1 MFSGCF
7 RFWVLAWL
15 GAIFLSRLGAV
26 WNAPREGA
34 YGHCVQNEL
43 TERFGIEFPIY
54 AFTHCRDV
62 VVAVSKAGG
71 LGVLGAVGFSVEQL
85 QTELDWID
93 DHIGDKPYAVDIVL
107 PQKYD
112 GDAGEMDLGRLT
124 QDLQSMIPDGHREF
138 VRSLLDDAGVPE
150 LPQDE
155 VLGSGLMGW
164 NRATAVPQVEEI
176 LRHENVVMVANAL
189 GTPPPDLVEI
199 IQSSGRAVGA
209 LCGTPAQAA
218 RHAAAGLDF
227 VIAQGYEGG
236 GHTGDIGSVVLWP
249 QVIDAVSPIPV
260 LAAGGIG
267 SGRQM
272 AAALSMGAAGVWTGS
287 LWLAVEEAAASPP
300 EIQSYLDATSKD
312 TVRSRS
318 YTGKPCR
325 MLRNDWTE
333 AWDRGDTPE
342 TLGMPLQMMAVREAM
357 TRQGRYPDKA
367 QSVAFNPVGQVVGT
381 MNKVKRSAD
390 VVFEMVEECVESLE
404 RTRQMLSID

>member
-1 MFSGCF
+1 M
-7 RFWVLAWL
+7 
-15 GAIFLSRLGAV
+15 
-26 WNAPREGA
+26 
-34 YGHCVQNEL
+34 QNEL

-85 QTELDWID
+85 QIELDWID
-93 DHIGDKPYAVDIVL
+93 AHIGDKPYGVDIVL
-107 PQKYD
+107 PAKYD
-112 GDAGEMDLGRLT
+112 GAGEMDLDKLT
-124 QDLQSMIPDGHREF
+124 GQLQDMIPEEHKAF
-138 VRSLLDDAGVPE
+138 VRQMLDEHDVPD
-150 LPQDE
+150 LPE
-155 VLGSGLMGW
+155 GEERGTGLMGW
-164 NRATAVPQVEEI
+164 NAATAVPQVEEI
-176 LRHENVVMVANAL
+176 LRHDNVVMVANAL
-189 GTPPPDLVEI
+189 GTPPPDLVQQ
-199 IQSSGRAVGA
+199 IQASGRAVGA
-209 LCGTPAQAA
+209 LCGTPAQAS

-249 QVIDAVSPIPV
+249 QVIDAVAPIPV

-272 AAALSMGAAGVWTGS
+272 AAALAMGAAGVWTGS
-287 LWLAVEEAAASPP
+287 LWLAVEEAAASPAQ
-300 EIQSYLDATSKD
+300 IDSYMNATSKD

-333 AWDRGDTPE
+333 AWERADTPD
-342 TLGMPLQMMAVREAM
+342 TLGMPLQMMAVHEAM
-357 TRQGRYPDKA
+357 TRSGRYPDKA
-367 QSVAFNPVGQVVGT
+367 QAVAFNPVGQIVGT

-390 VVFEMVEECVESLE
+390 VIFEMVEECVDSLE
-404 RTRQMLSID
+404 RTRQMLHVD

>member
-1 MFSGCF
+1 VNGNPRPSENFGSQN
-7 RFWVLAWL
+7 
-15 GAIFLSRLGAV
+15 AV
-26 WNAPREGA
+26 GLA
-34 YGHCVQNEL
+34 YGRGMQNDL
-43 TERFGIEFPIY
+43 TERFGLEFPIY

-85 QTELDWID
+85 RIELDWID
-93 DHIGDKPYAVDIVL
+93 EHIGDKPYGVDIVL
-107 PQKYD
+107 PAKYD
-112 GDAGEMDLGRLT
+112 GAGEMDLGKLT
-124 QDLQSMIPDGHREF
+124 GQLQEMIPAGHRDF
-138 VRSLLDDAGVPE
+138 VRGMLDDHGVPE
-150 LPQDE
+150 LPE
-155 VLGSGLMGW
+155 GEEMGSGLMGW
-164 NRATAVPQVEEI
+164 NAATAVPQVEEI
-176 LRHENVVMVANAL
+176 LQHPNVVLVANAL
-189 GTPPPDLVEI
+189 GTPPPDLIEQ
-199 IQSSGRAVGA
+199 IQASGRAVGA
-209 LCGTPAQAA
+209 LCGTPAQAG

-249 QVIDAVSPIPV
+249 QVIDEVAPIPV

-267 SGRQM
+267 NGRQM

-287 LWLAVEEAAASPP
+287 MWLAVEEAAGSPAQ
-300 EIQSYLDATSKD
+300 IQSYLDATSKG

-333 AWDRGDTPE
+333 AWDRPDTPD

-357 TRQGRYPDKA
+357 VRGGRYPDKS
-367 QSVAFNPVGQVVGT
+367 QDIAFNPVGQIVGS

-390 VVFEMVEECVESLE
+390 VIFEMVSECIDSLE
-404 RTRQMLSID
+404 HTRRMLSME

>member
-1 MFSGCF
+1 M
-7 RFWVLAWL
+7 
-15 GAIFLSRLGAV
+15 
-26 WNAPREGA
+26 
-34 YGHCVQNEL
+34 QNDL
-43 TERFGIEFPIY
+43 IERFGIEFPIY

-85 QTELDWID
+85 KVELDWID
-93 DHIGDKPYAVDIVL
+93 GHIGDKPYAVDIVL

-112 GDAGEMDLGRLT
+112 GDAGEMDLGKLT
-124 QDLQSMIPDGHREF
+124 KDLQGMIPDEHKKF
-138 VRSLLDDAGVPE
+138 VREMLDKHDVPE
-150 LPQDE
+150 LPDE
-155 VLGSGLMGW
+155 EELGSGLMGW
-164 NRATAVPQVEEI
+164 NAATAVPQVDEI
-176 LRHENVVMVANAL
+176 LRHDNVVMVANAL
-189 GTPPPDLVEI
+189 GTPPPGLVKQ
-199 IQSSGRAVGA
+199 IQDSGRAVGA
-209 LCGTPAQAA
+209 LCGTPAQAS

-267 SGRQM
+267 NGRQM

-287 LWLAVEEAAASPP
+287 LWLAVAEAAGTPAQ
-300 EIQSYLDATSKD
+300 IQSYLDATSKD

-333 AWDRGDTPE
+333 SWERNDTPD

-357 TRQGRYPDKA
+357 VRSGRYPDKA
-367 QSVAFNPVGQVVGT
+367 QQVAFNPVGQIVGT
-381 MNKVKRSAD
+381 MNKVKRSSD
-390 VVFEMVEECVESLE
+390 VIFEMVEECVDSLE
-404 RTRQMLSID
+404 RTRQMMSVD